1 MGYNSRRRRKQPNGG
16 PPPLNFVNWLLIMIS
31 IGNLVL
37 SSLIV
42 FMGVQAMDYDFGGI
56 MIIDRAL
63 IALGVM
69 VFIISVVAIIGVA
82 RESDLLLLYVMYS
95 SIIEFILLC
104 VFAVGAFV
112 F

>member
-1 MGYNSRRRRKQPNGG
+1 
-16 PPPLNFVNWLLIMIS
+16 MIS